1 MDSDVYREVFP
12 EVALAADS
20 KAAGRWETNK
30 GGEYFACLRRY
41 VLVQTQRGLIPA
53 GQVAVG
59 DSLLN
64 ASGWVCV
71 QEVFDSEHDAT
82 VTVAGLDC
90 SLDHPIWTVNRGW
103 VFAGQ
108 LEATD
113 FNSLSDMTAKA
124 NIATIDNAIGKVRSL
139 RGVTFNWKDNG
150 MSSLGVIAQE
160 IEAIL
165 PELVHTN
172 ESGEKTVS
180 YNGLIGLLI
189 EAVKYLDEEI
199 RKR

>member
-1 MDSDVYREVFP
+1 
-12 EVALAADS
+12 
-20 KAAGRWETNK
+20 
-30 GGEYFACLRRY
+30 LRFN
-41 VLVQTQRGLIPA
+41 PA
-53 GQVAVG
+53 
-59 DSLLN
+59 
-64 ASGWVCV
+64 
-71 QEVFDSEHDAT
+71 T
-82 VTVAGLDC
+82 
-90 SLDHPIWTVNRGW
+90 
-103 VFAGQ
+103 GQ

-180 YNGLIGLLI
+180 YNGLIGILI